1 MGKYDN
7 IVKDLSKVNAGKKLY
22 NMKAYD
28 QIIPECTVEEAIS
41 IIEDEEVGN
50 ATVRE
55 NKIFVNGKQ
64 IAVLEAI

>member
-7 IVKDLSKVNAGKKLY
+7 LIAPATRNAGKQLY

-28 QIIPECTVEEAIS
+28 QIILECTVDEAIS

-50 ATVRE
+50 ATVRG